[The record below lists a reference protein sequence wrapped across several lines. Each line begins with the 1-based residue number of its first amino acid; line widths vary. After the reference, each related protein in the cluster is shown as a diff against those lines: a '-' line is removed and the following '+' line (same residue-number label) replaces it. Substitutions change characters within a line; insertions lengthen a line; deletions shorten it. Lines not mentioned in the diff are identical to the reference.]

1 MDRNLALELVRA
13 TEMAAISSA
22 RWMGLGNPSA
32 AEQAAIDAMRHAF
45 DNVSFRGS
53 IVIGEGER
61 GKAPTLYVGEVLGH
75 GDAPEVNIALD
86 AVESGAIVAHGR
98 PNAISVIAAA
108 EKGALRQVPDAHMEK
123 IAVGP
128 KAAGAIDITA
138 PAEKN
143 LRAIAEAMNCSV
155 EDLTVV
161 ILDRP
166 RHAELVR
173 QVRGIGARIKLIQDG
188 DLSATVA
195 VAFEGTGVDVLMG
208 VGGAREGALAATA
221 LQCIGGDMQGRLKP
235 RTEEEAEQALRM
247 GIRDLDRVFTISDL
261 TGGGERDI
269 MFAATGVTDGDLL
282 KGVRFFGGGAQTHSL
297 VMRSSSATVRFIES
311 THRFDR
317 KPVS

>member
-1 MDRNLALELVRA
+1 MERNLGLELVRA

-32 AEQAAIDAMRHAF
+32 AEQAAIDAMRHTF
-45 DNVSFRGS
+45 DSVSFRGS
-53 IVIGEGER
+53 IVIGKGEH
-61 GKAPTLYVGEVLGH
+61 GKAPTLYVGEVLGR
-75 GDAPEVNIALD
+75 GDAPEVDIALD

-108 EKGALRQVPDAHMEK
+108 EKGSLRQVPEAHMEK

-128 KAAGAIDITA
+128 KAAGVIDITA
-138 PAEKN
+138 PPEKN

-155 EDLTVV
+155 EEITVV

-166 RHAELVR
+166 RHADLVK
-173 QVRGIGARIKLIQDG
+173 QIRGIGARIKLIQDG

-235 RTEEEAEQALRM
+235 LTEEEADQALRM

-261 TGGGERDI
+261 SGSGDLDI

-297 VMRSSSATVRFIES
+297 VMRSRSATVRFIES

-317 KPVS
+317 KAVS

>member
-22 RWMGLGNPSA
+22 RWMGLGNSSA

-45 DNVSFRGS
+45 DNVSFKGS
-53 IVIGEGER
+53 IVIGKGER
-61 GKAPTLYVGEVLGH
+61 GKAPTLYVGEVLGQ
-75 GDAPEVNIALD
+75 GDAPEVDVALD

-108 EKGALRQVPDAHMEK
+108 EKGSLRQVPDAHMEK

-138 PAEKN
+138 PPEKN

-155 EDLTVV
+155 ADLTVV

-188 DLSATVA
+188 DLSAAVA

-247 GIRDLDRVFTISDL
+247 GIRDLDRVFTIADL

-297 VMRSSSATVRFIES
+297 VMRSRSATVRFIES

-317 KPVS
+317 KSVS

>member
-1 MDRNLALELVRA
+1 MERNLALELVRA

-32 AEQAAIDAMRHAF
+32 AEQAAIDAMHHAF
-45 DNVSFRGS
+45 DSVSFRGS
-53 IVIGEGER
+53 IVIGKGEH
-61 GKAPTLYVGEVLGH
+61 GKAPTLYVGELLGR
-75 GDAPEVNIALD
+75 GDAPEVDIALD

-108 EKGALRQVPDAHMEK
+108 EKGSLRQVPEAHMEK

-128 KAAGAIDITA
+128 KAAGAIDIAA
-138 PAEKN
+138 PPEKN
-143 LRAIAEAMNCSV
+143 LHAIADAMNCSV
-155 EDLTVV
+155 EEITVV

-166 RHAELVR
+166 RHADLVK
-173 QVRGIGARIKLIQDG
+173 QVRGTGARIKLIQDG

-195 VAFEGTGVDVLMG
+195 VALEGTGVDVLMG
-208 VGGAREGALAATA
+208 VGGARQGALAAAA

-235 RTEEEAEQALRM
+235 LTEEEADQALRM
-247 GIRDLDRVFTISDL
+247 GIRDLDRVFTIADL
-261 TGGGERDI
+261 TGGGELDI

-317 KPVS
+317 KSVA